1 MPHAVYDTDPY
12 VRPSRVHPVDHEVE
26 EWLGKLKG
34 KKLGETSDETTFAM
48 SDLPPVRRII
58 KFNHAYTLE
67 FLATRINI
75 YLAEDETVCQT
86 PPRNY
91 RSQNAS
97 RRPRNL
103 RGCGA
108 PEPGVDEQ
116 AVGKDDWRRKQCD
129 YLRNVR
135 PAREHSDHPR
145 GPARFQRLPGKQVER
160 LPCKGWDDSEIVIPH
175 PTSPSAPPKAT
186 TSTNHAKRGATIA
199 GSNQHSTAQHNTS
212 LTSPHDLTT
221 TPTPAITMFKKDI
234 SPGSKSKVKSSI
246 QRALRTQLCTT
257 YPLLTPYIDEVVPKK
272 EQLDAMKIP
281 ERVTLYLINGEPVFF
296 QHMTDPLL
304 PHLKLVHRFPQAFPR
319 IRIDRG
325 AIRFVLSGAT
335 LMAPG
340 ITSDG
345 GRLPGDDGEEW
356 GAGGEHLEKGAPV
369 VVAAEGKEEACAV
382 GLLTV
387 GTKEVEEVG
396 KGPVVEEAHFLGD
409 GLWRLNTE

>member
-1 MPHAVYDTDPY
+1 MKMLVPPICPH
-12 VRPSRVHPVDHEVE
+12 
-26 EWLGKLKG
+26 LL
-34 KKLGETSDETTFAM
+34 
-48 SDLPPVRRII
+48 
-58 KFNHAYTLE
+58 
-67 FLATRINI
+67 
-75 YLAEDETVCQT
+75 
-86 PPRNY
+86 
-91 RSQNAS
+91 
-97 RRPRNL
+97 
-103 RGCGA
+103 
-108 PEPGVDEQ
+108 
-116 AVGKDDWRRKQCD
+116 
-129 YLRNVR
+129 
-135 PAREHSDHPR
+135 
-145 GPARFQRLPGKQVER
+145 
-160 LPCKGWDDSEIVIPH
+160 
-175 PTSPSAPPKAT
+175 PTS
-186 TSTNHAKRGATIA
+186 IA
-199 GSNQHSTAQHNTS
+199 
-212 LTSPHDLTT
+212 T
-221 TPTPAITMFKKDI
+221 TPTH
-234 SPGSKSKVKSSI
+234 S
-246 QRALRTQLCTT
+246 
-257 YPLLTPYIDEVVPKK
+257 LTPHS
-272 EQLDAMKIP
+272 P